1 MKIWFFSFVFILY
14 SILAVAQIT
23 SPLGGWDSYL
33 PYQNGRAVTQ
43 SDDKIIYATEWA
55 IVSIDKEDFSPSFLS
70 KVEGLSDIGISD
82 INYDNANDQLLIA
95 YTNSNLDIVR
105 GNDVI
110 NLPNIQSNTNI
121 QGSKQIND
129 IYIHDGQF
137 AYLSTDFGIVQLD
150 INNLEFGL
158 TTFTNVKIN
167 QVSGLGNQLFAA
179 TEDGIYSVSNDNNIN
194 IGDFNN
200 WRLLEQDM
208 NLPIV
213 YESTA
218 IQRFNDFIYA
228 TVDRSIYK
236 SNGSDPFTLI
246 YNEID
251 PGFRIEFLSGTKDY
265 LICGKRNNAFSSKVF
280 FFDANDEILE
290 NGPSC
295 SDRVLDAIQDD
306 SNRIWYADEF
316 NQFRYAPSVSER
328 CQRLEFDSPLS
339 QNSSDI
345 ELKNGKV
352 YVASGGVSDN
362 FGFLA
367 SREGF
372 YILKEGRWNNF
383 NQDNIP
389 AIKSNDLVNF
399 YQILPNP
406 VNDQL
411 ILGTYWG
418 GVLIY
423 DEISEET
430 SVFNKEN
437 STLRGVVGDE
447 ARERI
452 SGLAFDDETNLWV
465 ANFGANEPISV
476 YTAEGVWH
484 SFNVGPAKNVLSPI
498 IDENNLKWFPV
509 FGNNGGVLVFD
520 HGDRIEDP
528 TDDQFKFINQSN
540 SEITTNVVNTV
551 AEDKDGFIWVGTG
564 EGPVI
569 FDCGFGVFDADC
581 QGRRIKVLQDS
592 IAAFLLA
599 DVEIRVI
606 EIDGANRKWFG
617 TKNGIFVQSSSGET
631 EELRFTTSNS
641 PLFDDEIIDL
651 KYDSETGEMYIATN
665 KGLQS
670 YRTFSTGARRTHKNP
685 VYAFPNPVRPEYK
698 GPIAIRG
705 LAEDANVK
713 ITDINGKLVY
723 ETTALGG
730 QATWP
735 AEDVNGSA
743 VATGVYLVFSTSTD
757 IFFDPDSFVT
767 KILVVR

>member
-1 MKIWFFSFVFILY
+1 MKIWVFSFVVIFF
-14 SILAVAQIT
+14 SVPSDAQFT
-23 SPLGGWDSYL
+23 GPLGGWSSYL
-33 PYQNGRAVTQ
+33 PFQNGRSVTQ

-55 IVSIDKEDFSPSFLS
+55 IVSIDKEDFSTTFLS

-82 INYDNANDQLLIA
+82 INYDKANDQLLIA

-105 GNDVI
+105 GNEVI

-121 QGSKQIND
+121 QGSKKIND
-129 IYIHDGQF
+129 IYIHDGRF

-158 TTFTNVKIN
+158 TTFTGVKIN
-167 QVSGLGNQLFAA
+167 QVSGFGSKLFAA
-179 TEDGIYSVSNDNNIN
+179 TEDGIYVVSNENNIN

-200 WRLLEQDM
+200 WQLLEQDV

-213 YESTA
+213 YASNA
-218 IQRFNDFIYA
+218 IQSFNNFIYA
-228 TVDRSIYK
+228 SVDRSIYK
-236 SNGSDPFTLI
+236 SNGTDPFTLV
-246 YNEID
+246 YDE
-251 PGFRIEFLSGTKDY
+251 PELGYKIEFLSGTKDY
-265 LICGKRNNAFSSKVF
+265 LICGVRNNAFSSKVL
-280 FFDANDEILE
+280 FFDENDNIVE

-295 SDRVLDAIQDD
+295 SDRVLDAIQDE

-316 NQFRYAPSVSER
+316 NQFRYAPSVSEQ

-345 ELKNGKV
+345 ALKNGKV

-372 YILKEGRWNNF
+372 YILEEGRWNNL

-411 ILGTYWG
+411 VLGTYWG

-423 DEISEET
+423 DEVTEET
-430 SVFNKEN
+430 SVYNQKN
-437 STLRGVVGDE
+437 STLRGIVGDE

-452 SGLAFDDETNLWV
+452 SGLAYDDEVNLWV

-476 YTAEGVWH
+476 FTTEGVWH
-484 SFNVGPAKNVLSPI
+484 SFDVGSSKNVLSPI

-551 AEDKDGFIWVGTG
+551 AEDDDGSIWVGTA

-569 FDCGFGVFDADC
+569 FDCGFGVFDTDC
-581 QGRRIKVLQDS
+581 EGRRIKVLQDS

-651 KYDSETGEMYIATN
+651 KYDPETGEMYIATN

-685 VYAFPNPVRPEYK
+685 VYAFPNPVHPEYK

-705 LAEDANVK
+705 LAKDANVK
-713 ITDINGKLVY
+713 ITDINGKLVF

-743 VATGVYLVFSTSTD
+743 VSTGVYLVFSTSTD